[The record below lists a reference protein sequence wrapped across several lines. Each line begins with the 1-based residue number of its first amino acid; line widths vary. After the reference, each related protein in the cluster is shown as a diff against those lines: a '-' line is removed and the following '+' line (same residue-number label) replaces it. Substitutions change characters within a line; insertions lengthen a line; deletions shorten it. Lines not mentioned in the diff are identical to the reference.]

1 MLKKTLK
8 EHGLPLASASAV
20 AIFAFGVP
28 GDVQAGFG
36 GSFLASEILTTINP
50 PNPDGSTQYDYT
62 VVNNSGDFY
71 GGGGGAFLV
80 DWEIP
85 YNPNGFFQVETDGNG
100 LIVSDN
106 VLSPEATD
114 WVAFLDEI
122 GVSNPSHAWG
132 GIAQWLTPGDP
143 WNDFLLDASAGLHP
157 LLLPAAIADELLAA
171 THVIHWAIPP
181 DFFSSELTCDGHP
194 VLGND
199 VDPDCFWGWGDFEDP
214 VPLDAID
221 PYGGSLGG
229 FGLVDVN
236 SFEAVAAPY
245 QASWVFFAPPSWV
258 FFAPQTG
265 DPPIPGGPPSTSPF
279 APTSLTA
286 QPSATPEPGSLAL
299 VATGLIG
306 GALVA
311 RSRRRRKLQS

>member
-28 GDVQAGFG
+28 GDVQAGLG
-36 GSFLASEILTTINP
+36 GFLASEILTTINP
-50 PNPDGSTQYDYT
+50 PAPDGSTQYDYT
-62 VVNNSGDFY
+62 VVNLSEFY
-71 GGGGGAFLV
+71 GGGTAFLV

-85 YNPNGFFQVETDGNG
+85 YNPNGFFQVETDADG
-100 LIVSDN
+100 LIISDN

-132 GIAQWLTPGDP
+132 GVAQWLIPGDP
-143 WNDFLLDASAGLHP
+143 WNDFLLDAAAGLHP
-157 LLLPAAIADELLAA
+157 LLLPANIAEELLGAS
-171 THVIHWAIPP
+171 HVIHWAIPP
-181 DFFSSELTCDGHP
+181 DFFSTELLCDGHP

-199 VDPDCFWGWGDFEDP
+199 IDPECFWGWGDFEEGGE
-214 VPLDAID
+214 VPPDAID

-245 QASWVFFAPPSWV
+245 QASWF

-265 DPPIPGGPPSTSPF
+265 DPPIPGGPPSQSPVS
-279 APTSLTA
+279 PSSLTA